1 MKNTDNKLK
10 KFGKKHELA
19 FAIAG
24 GAVILI
30 AGVGIGYYVCRKSPS
45 TINREFDRLVTRK
58 VLERWLSVIEKCQEG
73 TRSTSICNYDGMTVA
88 DCFGKHAVEFIA
100 DSEIQPD
107 DLVVNIIYNIAK
119 KAET

>member
-1 MKNTDNKLK
+1 MKEDNKLK
-10 KFGKKHELA
+10 KFVKKHELA

-30 AGVGIGYYVCRKSPS
+30 AGVGIGYGICRNSPS
-45 TINREFDRLVTRK
+45 TINREFDQLVTRNK
-58 VLERWLSVIEKCQEG
+58 ALERWVSIIEKCQKG

-88 DCFGKHAVEFIA
+88 DCFGKHTAEFIA
-100 DSEIQPD
+100 GSNIQPD
-107 DLVVNIIYNIAK
+107 DLVVNVIYNIAK